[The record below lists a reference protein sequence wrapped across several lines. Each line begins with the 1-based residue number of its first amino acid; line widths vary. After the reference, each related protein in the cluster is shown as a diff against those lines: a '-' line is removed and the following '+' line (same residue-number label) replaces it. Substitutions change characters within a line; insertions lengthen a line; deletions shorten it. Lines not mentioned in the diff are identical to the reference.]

1 MSALPHVPRFIV
13 PGHFL
18 FTLLLAML
26 LSGSESF
33 AAESPRTLEPRESFF
48 SQTFGDLPEEL
59 EEARQDGKLGLFLFF
74 EQEGC
79 DFCARMLQSVLN
91 QQHVQEWY
99 REHFINIA
107 VDIRGDVE
115 LRDVDGITLPSKVF
129 AQHRK
134 VKFTPVMSFLD
145 LNGVEVFR
153 KSGMVADPE
162 KFLLMGRYVAERRY
176 TDTPFRD
183 YLAEK
188 GLDSSDGALRTPVN
202 GN

>member
-1 MSALPHVPRFIV
+1 MAASNVPRLFI

-18 FTLLLAML
+18 LTVLLAML
-26 LSGSESF
+26 STGCELF
-33 AAESPRTLEPRESFF
+33 AEELPETREPREFF
-48 SQTFGDLPEEL
+48 FTQTFGDLPEEL
-59 EEARQDGKLGLFLFF
+59 EEARQTGKLGIFLFF

-79 DFCARMLQSVLN
+79 DFCARMIQSVLN
-91 QQHVQEWY
+91 QRQVQEWY
-99 REHFINIA
+99 SEHFVNIA

-129 AQHRK
+129 AEHRK

-162 KFLLMGRYVAERRY
+162 KFLLMGSYIAEQRY

-188 GLDSSDGALRTPVN
+188 GLDSSGQALKTPAHDN
-202 GN
+202 